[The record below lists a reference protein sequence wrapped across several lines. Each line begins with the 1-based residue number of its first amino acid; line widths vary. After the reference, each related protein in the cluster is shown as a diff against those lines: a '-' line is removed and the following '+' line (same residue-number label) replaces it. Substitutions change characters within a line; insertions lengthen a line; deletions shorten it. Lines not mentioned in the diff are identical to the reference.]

1 MSMEQIIAN
10 LDEEQIQQIQQQID
24 PEQIHA
30 LVESRIDEDLG
41 PHLVE
46 VRERCHEQPDP
57 KEIRQEF
64 ANASPQKQQQ
74 LWNAAVGDVIEVFHL
89 LREDPEAALRK
100 AKDLLRNPYT
110 SEALLLIF
118 HNDQHIDDDYGWQMK
133 DYGANLMAYLGTVV
147 APEMYSPEEIEAVHS
162 RIDLDV
168 EDAEQ

>member
-1 MSMEQIIAN
+1 MSMDQFIRN
-10 LDEEQIQQIQQQID
+10 LDEDQIQQIQQQID

-30 LVESRIDEDLG
+30 MVEARIEEDLG

-46 VRERCHEQPDP
+46 VRERRREQPDP
-57 KEIRQEF
+57 KQVRQKF

-74 LWNAAVGDVIEVFHL
+74 LWHAAVGDVIEVFHL
-89 LREDPEAALRK
+89 LREDPMAALRK

-118 HNDQHIDDDYGWQMK
+118 HNDQHIDGDYSWEMK

-147 APEMYSPEEIEAVHS
+147 APEMYEPAEIEAIHE

-168 EDAEQ
+168 EGAEQ